1 MVTAVTDANFDAE
14 VLKSPT
20 PVLVDFWADWCGP
33 CKMLAPIF
41 SDLSNEY
48 KGKLKFVKLD
58 VDSNERAGEFG
69 VMSIPTMILF
79 HKGKEV
85 DRMVGALPKDRLK
98 AQFDSWLKG
107 LK

>member
-1 MVTAVTDANFDAE
+1 MVTAVTDSNFDAE
-14 VLKSPT
+14 VLKSPL
-20 PVLVDFWADWCGP
+20 PVLVDFWAEWCGP

-41 SDLSNEY
+41 QDLSKEY
-48 KGKLKFVKLD
+48 TGKLKFAKFD
-58 VDSNERAGEFG
+58 VDAGERAGEFG

-85 DRMVGALPKDRLK
+85 QRMIGALPRDRLK
-98 AQFDSWLKG
+98 AQFDSWLKE